1 MGLPQ
6 NFRQTG
12 LCLIVILSST
22 FSQDATP
29 GDYDLLFHSLI
40 LVLKF
45 SATDVLPATLFAIQI
60 KNSFY
65 LILHFRQKC

>member
-29 GDYDLLFHSLI
+29 GDLLFHSLT

-65 LILHFRQKC
+65 LILLFRQKC